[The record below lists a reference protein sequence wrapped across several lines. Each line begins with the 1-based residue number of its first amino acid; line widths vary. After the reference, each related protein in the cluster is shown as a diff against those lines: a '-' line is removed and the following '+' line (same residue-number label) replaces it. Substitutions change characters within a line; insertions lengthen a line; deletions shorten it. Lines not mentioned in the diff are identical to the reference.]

1 MNKILKM
8 KIILTLLIMSGSLLV
23 HSQDMLES
31 YLVEAAFNNPGLK
44 GRFNEYQAALE
55 KILQAGALPDPQ
67 VTFAYF
73 IQPVET
79 RVGPQR
85 ARISASQMFP
95 WFGTLGAKED
105 VASEMAKSKYEVFQ
119 EAKSKLFYDVK
130 TTWYNLYFTKKA
142 TGITAENITILNT
155 LRKLALVKVESGL
168 ASAADVLRAE
178 MKIADME
185 NHLAFLKDNYHTLQ
199 VSFNNLLNVNADRIV
214 DIPDSL
220 VNSDFDLSREAAL
233 DSIRSRNHNVMQYEY
248 SEASYKKQEIVARKQ
263 GNPGLMLGLDYV
275 VVGKG
280 QGSMATVSE
289 AGKDAVVF
297 PMVGITIP
305 LYRKK
310 YTSMV
315 QELSLKQEAAK
326 NNKLDKI
333 NLLETTFEKANRDY
347 RDADRRILL
356 YTEQS
361 VKASKSLRIIQTAY
375 ETDGKNFEEVLRMEQ
390 QLLKY
395 EVELEKALADKNASI
410 AFINYL
416 MGK

>member
-1 MNKILKM
+1 MIKILKM
-8 KIILTLLIMSGSLLV
+8 KTIVTVIILAGSLLA

-31 YLVEAAFNNPGLK
+31 YLVEAALNNPGLK
-44 GRFNEYQAALE
+44 GKFNEYQATLE
-55 KILQAGALPDPQ
+55 KITQAGALPDPQ
-67 VTFAYF
+67 VNFGYF

-105 VASEMAKSKYEVFQ
+105 AATEMAKSKYEVFQ
-119 EAKSKLFYDVK
+119 EAKSRLFYDVK

-142 TGITAENITILNT
+142 TDITAENITILNT

-168 ASAADVLRAE
+168 ASAADVLRVE
-178 MKIADME
+178 MEIADME
-185 NHLAFLKDNYHTLQ
+185 NHLVFLKDNYHTLQ
-199 VSFNNLLNVNADRIV
+199 VSFNNLLNVNADRVV

-220 VNSDFDLSREAAL
+220 VNSDFDLSRKAAL
-233 DSIRSRNHNVMQYEY
+233 DSIISRNHNIMQSEY

-275 VVGKG
+275 LVGKG
-280 QGSMATVSE
+280 QGSMATVSG

-315 QELSLKQEAAK
+315 KEASLMQEAAE
-326 NNKLDKI
+326 NSKLDKI
-333 NLLETTFEKANRDY
+333 NLIETTFEKANRDY
-347 RDADRRILL
+347 SDADRRILL

-361 VKASKSLRIIQTAY
+361 DKASKSLRIIQTAY

-395 EVELEKALADKNASI
+395 ETELEKALADKNASL